1 MDCIASIAGESQR
14 LLVVS
19 RPTAK
24 LGEVPAHMRH
34 RRPQSRRFD
43 RQSLDLV
50 QEQGQEPAA
59 TDESSKGQGNNVDH
73 GKGTGGIVV
82 CFMHFLVLSVLGSSW
97 WRASPPS
104 SVSPLVNESDSFA
117 TPLPRFH
124 FQEIMTSNRGLYYFH
139 GSVR

>member
-1 MDCIASIAGESQR
+1 MDCIAGESQR

-19 RPTAK
+19 RPAAK

-50 QEQGQEPAA
+50 QEQEQEQEPAA

-73 GKGTGGIVV
+73 GKGAGVV
-82 CFMHFLVLSVLGSSW
+82 VACFMHLSSCLCSAHHGGEPLLPPRSLPWLTRATNSLLLC
-97 WRASPPS
+97 RASI
-104 SVSPLVNESDSFA
+104 
-117 TPLPRFH
+117 
-124 FQEIMTSNRGLYYFH
+124 QETMTSTVIVVYYFH